1 MLTKRTALARI
12 MGHTS
17 AAGPATMWRVTTT
30 TALCLL
36 NCLLIP
42 EAFSQDTL
50 PVTELPTAILPTFY
64 TEPEDAYI
72 IKNRPVTLS
81 CKARPVDQLYFKCNG
96 VWMDTSRLEHHET
109 FDDVEEQLMDI
120 SISITKEDVEQYF
133 GGDDYSCQCVAYVNE
148 IPHESRPG
156 YVRNAFLRRLF
167 DQEPLGKQAE
177 PQQSIELLCR
187 PPPGVPDPEVYWEKD
202 SVRID
207 MSDGHYLQTQ
217 QSLILNQLRLSDT
230 GNYTCVAENL
240 AARRVSEKA
249 QVLVY
254 VHGGWTPWSQWTE
267 CDVTCGTGL
276 KQRARACTNP
286 SPKNGGHVCT
296 GKVTQAVPCT
306 EDCLV
311 NGEWGRWTD
320 WSVCTNACK
329 HVRSRYCDDPAP
341 NNGGQ
346 DCFGENFEKRNCT
359 GGRCPNPNPNAPDVT
374 TSAPPPPPV
383 VAAGTNNG
391 KGGTAVTNEEDP
403 KVKDGYE
410 DQIPL
415 YIGVA
420 LAALVFLL
428 VFVFMIVCIAT
439 RRKRQGTTYSAGTTD
454 ECNLA
459 MLAVQPDIT
468 QSSAPLNMCT
478 HVALPNHTMEKIQ
491 MTTSPILQSEA
502 YYEDPKDIKPNGMT
516 VTFSPKNGVMTHL
529 NDYSSDS
536 SNYAVPNGNPIIDPS
551 MHQYIPLVP
560 PTTQECCHPILHNRP
575 PLDLPCRNLTHNPNQ
590 QRCSEPDGED
600 NTTFH
605 ERRLRDSAV
614 HSSEEESLSPSSPY
628 GSDHGRAPS
637 IVSAGIPSHIDSHC
651 MSWGMVSHR
660 GGRLVIPDAGISMF
674 IPEGALPK
682 GHSEDLYIAVSRDV
696 TDRPRVSGKQTILS
710 PVIICG
716 PPGLTFAKPVIITT
730 PHCANGMRGEWRCSV
745 YSNMCRSGEKAWEKI
760 AIVGEETINTP
771 IFCQVDKRQCSIVT
785 DQLSWFAFV
794 GESLPSQAAS
804 KILKIAAFGP
814 ILRAMMDYCVK
825 VYVMEDTPDT
835 LENVIQIEQ
844 RLGGRLLHRPKQ
856 LYFTDTGHN
865 LRLSIEDVMPG
876 WQSKVASNFQE
887 IPFYHIWSGASN
899 TLHCA
904 FTLARVDPAINIVRC
919 RIEVMQGSSPNTRQ
933 VIDIS
938 RCVDDMSCDHGHSE
952 PDVANCSSGYGS
964 MTLEAPNKAFRLSR
978 PFRAQL
984 CTLLDPPRSRGND
997 WRMLASKLGVD
1008 GYINYFAIK
1017 PSPTD
1022 QILDLW
1028 EARHREEGAVLD
1040 LARVLQEMGRQD
1052 ALAVVEKQ
1060 LGAWM

>member
-1 MLTKRTALARI
+1 MQNVIVTISLLSLLFLTEAL
-12 MGHTS
+12 
-17 AAGPATMWRVTTT
+17 PATDSPAV
-30 TALCLL
+30 LP
-36 NCLLIP
+36 I
-42 EAFSQDTL
+42 FS
-50 PVTELPTAILPTFY
+50 E
-64 TEPEDAYI
+64 EPQDAYI

-81 CKARPVDQLYFKCNG
+81 CRAQPVIQLYFQCNG
-96 VWMDTSRLEHHET
+96 EWMAAQRLEHHET
-109 FDDVEEQLMDI
+109 FDDIEEQLMII

-133 GGDDYSCQCVAYVNE
+133 GVEDYSCQCVGWSDDDT
-148 IPHESRPG
+148 HTTSSKG
-156 YVRNAFLRRLF
+156 YVRVASLKRLF
-167 DQEPLGKQAE
+167 DNEPLGQRVQ
-177 PQQSIELLCR
+177 PQQSIQLLCR
-187 PPPGVPDPEVYWEKD
+187 PPSGVPDPTVYWEKNGA
-202 SVRID
+202 RID
-207 MSDGHYLQTQ
+207 TSDVHFLQTQ
-217 QSLILNQLRLSDT
+217 EGLILNQIRLEDS
-230 GNYTCVAENL
+230 GNYTCVAENI
-240 AARRVSEKA
+240 AAKRESETA
-249 QVLVY
+249 QVIVY
-254 VHGGWTPWSQWTE
+254 VDGGWTSWSRWTE

-276 KQRARACTNP
+276 RERRRSCTNP
-286 SPKNGGHVCT
+286 PRKNGGQQCGGQDIQT
-296 GKVTQAVPCT
+296 ISCT
-306 EDCLV
+306 EDCPV
-311 NGEWGRWTD
+311 NGEWGRWSD
-320 WSVCTNACK
+320 WSTCSGNCQQ
-329 HVRSRYCDDPAP
+329 VRSRYCDDPP
-341 NNGGQ
+341 PKNGGQ
-346 DCFGENFEKRNCT
+346 DCFGENFERRNCT
-359 GGRCPNPNPNAPDVT
+359 GGRCRSLKVST
-374 TSAPPPPPV
+374 TTTAHPPV
-383 VAAGTNNG
+383 AASGTDNNG
-391 KGGTAVTNEEDP
+391 KGPPVGTVNEDP
-403 KVKDGYE
+403 KVKDPSE

-415 YIGVA
+415 YVGVA

-439 RRKRQGTTYSAGTTD
+439 RRKRQGSGFAATTRD

-459 MLAVQPDIT
+459 MLSVQPDLT
-468 QSSAPLNMCT
+468 QSAPHTMCT
-478 HVALPNHTMEKIQ
+478 HVTLPNHNSEKIQ
-491 MTTSPILQSEA
+491 MTPSPIFPTEA

-516 VTFSPKNGVMTHL
+516 VTFSAKNGVMTHL

-551 MHQYIPLVP
+551 MHQYIPLVG
-560 PTTQECCHPILHNRP
+560 PTQDCCRQILHNRP
-575 PLDLPCRNLTHNPNQ
+575 PMDLPCRNILHNAPQ

-600 NTTFH
+600 NTTAFH

-614 HSSEEESLSPSSPY
+614 HSSEEESISPGSPY
-628 GSDHGRAPS
+628 GSDQGRAPS

-696 TDRPRVSGKQTILS
+696 NDRPRVSGKQTILS
-710 PVIICG
+710 PVVICG

-745 YSNMCRSGEKAWEKI
+745 YSNMCRSGEQQAWEKI

-771 IFCQVDKRQCSIVT
+771 IFCQVDKRQCSMVT
-785 DQLSWFAFV
+785 DQLSWFAFL
-794 GESLPSQAAS
+794 GESLPSKAAS
-804 KILKIAAFGP
+804 KVLKIAVFGP
-814 ILRAMMDYCVK
+814 ILRAMMDYSIK

-856 LYFTDTGHN
+856 LLFTDTGHN
-865 LRLSIEDVMPG
+865 LRLSIEDIMPG
-876 WQSKVASNFQE
+876 WQCKVASNFQE

-904 FTLARVDPAINIVRC
+904 FTLGRVDPAITMVRC
-919 RIEVMQGSSPNTRQ
+919 RIEVMQGSSPNNRQ
-933 VIDIS
+933 VIEIS
-938 RCVDDMSCDHGHSE
+938 RCVDDMCDHSHSE
-952 PDVANCSSGYGS
+952 PDVAICTSGYGS

-978 PFRAQL
+978 PFRSQL